1 MVVSLMIIV
10 SFQGMQG
17 IILNKEEKVKIVSEF
32 FQKEFEGIFIMEFN
46 GIQGDV

>member
-17 IILNKEEKVKIVSEF
+17 IILNKEEKVKV
-32 FQKEFEGIFIMEFN
+32 
-46 GIQGDV
+46 VL